1 MVCENSFTKKIF
13 KMNTTNDKAGKSFK
27 ITGDWSVQS
36 KNLKNKFP
44 QLTTEDLKYTTGQ
57 ETELVKR
64 VSARLDKKPEEVIGI
79 IAKGNL
85 TK

>member
-1 MVCENSFTKKIF
+1 
-13 KMNTTNDKAGKSFK
+13 MNTMNDKANKSFK

-36 KNLKNKFP
+36 KNLKTKFP
-44 QLTTEDLKYTTGQ
+44 QLTTDDLKYETGK

-64 VSARLDKKPEEVIGI
+64 VSARLDKKPEEVMGI

-85 TK
+85 SKL